1 MSLIVCYHV
10 TRVVFQKKFSSMV
23 QNTDHNTEDELDLNK
38 VISPYMAQYHRDRRY
53 PALIFN
59 QGNRQMLQIN
69 VPANDL
75 PTLLQAKHSTDN
87 NPDSGKNRPEVPGH
101 VNEIKDYI
109 RERVRR
115 NRPWVLGT
123 ITANVD
129 PDEIKVIPLGH
140 GMGLAVIP
148 RNVKLDI
155 TDGQHRIR
163 AIDELARSSES
174 SLIGNDDFPITLIL
188 EPDFKQ
194 CQTDFRDMA
203 QTRQLDKSLLLSFG
217 EFEGRIGITKTLIE
231 SVPMFTHKTEKI
243 KGSPSTNKK
252 LIYTINYLVKFVSC
266 AFTDDANK
274 ELLGYDVEKSSN
286 ALIACCNYFFSNC
299 RNTKEIFEKDIRE
312 LTTEDVGKFK
322 DNCILGRSVG
332 LEVLGRLLHY
342 TYDKENEVFDQNNV
356 FKLSQLDWST
366 GSSLWNG
373 SIVKVDPNPKNPTK
387 PYKIS
392 ASINLVKIA
401 VNEVKEQLG
410 WLDHTPLF

>member
-1 MSLIVCYHV
+1 
-10 TRVVFQKKFSSMV
+10 MV
-23 QNTDHNTEDELDLNK
+23 QNTDHNTEHELDLNN
-38 VISPYMAQYHRDRRY
+38 VINPYLAQYHRDRCY
-53 PALIFN
+53 PALIFR
-59 QGNRQMLQIN
+59 QGNRKMIQIN
-69 VPANDL
+69 VLAHDL
-75 PTLLQAKHSTDN
+75 PTLLQAKHSIDN

-101 VNEIKDYI
+101 VHEIKDYI
-109 RERVRR
+109 RERVTR
-115 NRPWVLGT
+115 NRSWVLGT

-129 PDEIKVIPLGH
+129 PSKIKVILLGH

-163 AIDELARSSES
+163 AIDELVTGSETES
-174 SLIGNDDFPITLIL
+174 SLIGDDDFPITLIL

-203 QTRQLDKSLLLSFG
+203 QTRQLHKSLLLSFG
-217 EFEGRIGITKTLIE
+217 EFEGRIGITKSIIE
-231 SVPMFTHKTEKI
+231 SVPMFSNKTENI
-243 KGSPSTNKK
+243 KASPATNKK

-274 ELLGYDVEKSSN
+274 ELRGYDVERSSN
-286 ALIACCNYFFSNC
+286 SLIACCNNFFSNC
-299 RNTKEIFEKDIRE
+299 RNTREIFEKDIRD

-322 DNCILGRSVG
+322 ENCVLGRSVG

-342 TYDKENEVFDQNNV
+342 TYDRENNIFDENNV
-356 FKLSQLDWST
+356 LKLSQLDWST

-392 ASINLVKIA
+392 ASMNLVKIA

-410 WLDHTPLF
+410 WLDRTPLF